1 MIVLAVLLLLVV
13 ALVVLFVVVTGT
25 TPTVSLE
32 WAQVNTTITLT
43 ALAVFLLGA
52 ACLLLAQ
59 LGLSMLLRGNRKSAE
74 RRKELKHLRRVEA
87 ERARHGDAPTSPSGP
102 TSPAGPAAPA
112 EPARSGAAPAQTPR
126 SDTGGRAGSSRS

>member
-32 WAQVNTTITLT
+32 WAQINTTISLT

-52 ACLLLAQ
+52 ACLLVAQ
-59 LGLSMLLRGNRKSAE
+59 LGLSLLLRGNRKSAE

-87 ERARHGDAPTSPSGP
+87 ERARHAGGPAPAEAPRSGGAPTGSATGSTAPTS
-102 TSPAGPAAPA
+102 TTAPRPDA
-112 EPARSGAAPAQTPR
+112 
-126 SDTGGRAGSSRS
+126 GGRAGSSRS